1 MVCAPSNKAVSVLCT
16 RFLDS
21 LRSFEELPCN
31 IVLVGDDDK
40 LLDDE
45 QSRIKDGQHRS
56 RLRSIFLYTWIR
68 TVLDHLL
75 ILQKFVKRP
84 KFDKREIKRI
94 KKQAISLSNRLRQS
108 LSRFP
113 EDIGTAL
120 DRLIHLL
127 EIGITKGGVSQ
138 REALDIIDALQK
150 EIEGW
155 KSDLIW
161 QDLLGSA
168 HIIFCTLASA
178 GAGILKKSVG
188 QIDDLIVD
196 EAAAS
201 SEPELYIPFHF
212 RPERLL
218 AVGDP
223 KQLPATVLSRT
234 AGERGL
240 DKSLHERLM
249 YDSGYPHI
257 MLDTQYRMKPELS
270 RFPSKYFYGGR
281 VLDGSNVVSQNSSG
295 PLLLEGQSYSFL
307 QVNGLEKQS
316 RSGSYENYAEAQ
328 AVVNLVQQASRQMSG
343 RWQSAD
349 RIRIITFYV
358 AQVTLI
364 KRLLYRCRLSD
375 VLVATVDSSQGSE
388 ADIVIVSFVRS
399 HGNSKNESVGFLTDD
414 RRMNV
419 ALTRGMS
426 NM

>member
-188 QIDDLIVD
+188 QRKF
-196 EAAAS
+196 EACTNKNTAVV
-201 SEPELYIPFHF
+201 PF
-212 RPERLL
+212 LL
-218 AVGDP
+218 
-223 KQLPATVLSRT
+223 
-234 AGERGL
+234 
-240 DKSLHERLM
+240 
-249 YDSGYPHI
+249 
-257 MLDTQYRMKPELS
+257 
-270 RFPSKYFYGGR
+270 
-281 VLDGSNVVSQNSSG
+281 
-295 PLLLEGQSYSFL
+295 PLLGGKKPTHIKFSESAKGEIVPHEVNNEEYLEVSLFSDEEMETFFHAPRLNPIQEKAALTFL
-307 QVNGLEKQS
+307 NSQPNT
-316 RSGSYENYAEAQ
+316 
-328 AVVNLVQQASRQMSG
+328 
-343 RWQSAD
+343 
-349 RIRIITFYV
+349 I
-358 AQVTLI
+358 TLI
-364 KRLLYRCRLSD
+364 
-375 VLVATVDSSQGSE
+375 QG
-388 ADIVIVSFVRS
+388 
-399 HGNSKNESVGFLTDD
+399 
-414 RRMNV
+414 
-419 ALTRGMS
+419 
-426 NM
+426 